1 MKLQKKFLNSL
12 WLISS
17 LYSLIVFPNIS
28 YADDPFA
35 AFKKIVEDIQKDLGE
50 NGQNSNTAPSEPKT
64 TSDNKPTKTNQPT
77 QANNSSGN
85 LCNNEDEIYKI
96 ENEFTKVGCDA
107 WNQTEQALVNSPNN
121 DLKKENAKNAAIMEA
136 FRKKFPEFP
145 VSYSFKTEFAKN
157 LLDAKYGLVEKY
169 DLIPSVTPGSTMG
182 RPDPSKNQ
190 YSYTAII
197 TFKNI
202 SADKKDVILQD
213 AHIYN
218 ASSTNNV
225 FDVNYGMQMPKTI
238 EEARVKAV
246 HSAME
251 DFYST
256 PFPLNTNYDNYIEK
270 LEVIKE
276 GVEFMPVSKLKIY
289 FKRIP
294 QEQIN
299 QIRDSILPG
308 YGSVFQARSNYFNER
323 IRIVKD
329 LAKALNIPITEFGDL
344 NECTASG
351 TCVGDFSIES
361 QIMITD
367 SEKGIRELIEK
378 GSLTE
383 ENKIAIRKANQQ
395 RLQQIKN
402 FVAESQQGQQR
413 LAQKINSTEGM
424 NKLALSFINL
434 EIGKRINGLA
444 SKEKNDIARLEYKMN
459 NPEKGNVEKI
469 DQATEQELLNS
480 LGE

>member
-1 MKLQKKFLNSL
+1 MKIQRNILK
-12 WLISS
+12 LILLTLLSS
-17 LYSLIVFPNIS
+17 LTLFSNLS

-35 AFKKIVEDIQKDLGE
+35 AFKELVEDIQKNLGE
-50 NGQNSNTAPSEPKT
+50 NNQNNNPNTTENQNQDTKSVDKKQTQT
-64 TSDNKPTKTNQPT
+64 TN
-77 QANNSSGN
+77 ANTSGN
-85 LCNNEDEIYKI
+85 LCNNADEIYKI
-96 ENEFTKVGCDA
+96 ETEFTKVGCDA

-121 DLKKENAKNAAIMEA
+121 DLKKENAKNAAVMEA

-145 VSYSFKTEFAKN
+145 VSFSFKTEFAKN
-157 LLDAKYGLVEKY
+157 LLDPKYGLVEKHE
-169 DLIPSVTPGSTMG
+169 LIPSVTPGSTMG
-182 RPDPSKNQ
+182 RADPSKNQ

-202 SADKKDVILQD
+202 APDKKEIILQD
-213 AHIYN
+213 AHTYF

-256 PFPLNTNYDNYIEK
+256 PFPMNTNYDNYIEK
-270 LEVIKE
+270 LEIIKE
-276 GVEFMPVSKLKIY
+276 GVEFIPVSKLKLY

-308 YGSVFQARSNYFNER
+308 YGSIFQARSNYFKER

-344 NECTASG
+344 NECTAAG
-351 TCVGDFSIES
+351 TCVGDFSLES

-383 ENKIAIRKANQQ
+383 ESKATIKKANQE
-395 RLQQIKN
+395 RLRQIN
-402 FVAESQQGQQR
+402 SFVSESQQGQQR
-413 LAQKINSTEGM
+413 LAQKINNTEGM

-444 SKEKNDIARLEYKMN
+444 SKERNDIARLEYKMN
-459 NPEKGNVEKI
+459 NPEKANVEKI
-469 DQATEQELLNS
+469 DQATEDELLNS

>member
-1 MKLQKKFLNSL
+1 M
-12 WLISS
+12 
-17 LYSLIVFPNIS
+17 
-28 YADDPFA
+28 
-35 AFKKIVEDIQKDLGE
+35 EDIQKDLGE
-50 NGQNSNTAPSEPKT
+50 NGQNSNTTSPEQTSTPK
-64 TSDNKPTKTNQPT
+64 KPATNNSSNQV
-77 QANNSSGN
+77 NNSSGN

-136 FRKKFPEFP
+136 FRKRFPEFP
-145 VSYSFKTEFAKN
+145 VSFSFKTVLAKN
-157 LLDAKYGLVEKY
+157 LLDPKYDLVEKY
-169 DLIPSVTPGSTMG
+169 ELIPTVTPGSTMG

-197 TFKNI
+197 TFKNM
-202 SADKKDVILQD
+202 AVDKKELIMSD

-218 ASSTNNV
+218 ANSTNKV

-238 EEARVKAV
+238 QEARVKAI
-246 HSAME
+246 HAAME

-256 PFPLNTNYDNYIEK
+256 PFPLNTNYDDYISK
-270 LEVIKE
+270 IDVIKE
-276 GVEFMPVSKLKIY
+276 AVEFIPVSKLQIH

-308 YGSVFQARSNYFNER
+308 YGSVFQARSNYFKER
-323 IRIVKD
+323 VRIIKD

-344 NECTASG
+344 NECTAAG
-351 TCVGDFSIES
+351 TCIGDFSIES
-361 QIMITD
+361 QILITD

-383 ENKIAIRKANQQ
+383 ENKVVIKKANQQ
-395 RLQQIKN
+395 RLAQIDN
-402 FVAESQQGQQR
+402 FVAQSQQGQQQ
-413 LAQKINSTEGM
+413 LAQKINNTQGM
-424 NKLALSFINL
+424 NQLALSFISL

-444 SKEKNDIARLEYKMN
+444 SKERNDIARLEYKIN
-459 NPEKGNVEKI
+459 NPEKGNVDKI
-469 DQATEQELLNS
+469 DKATEDALLKS
-480 LGE
+480 LGD